1 MKKNLKK
8 WMIVL
13 IRIIRYLNKKQWIQ
27 ILLSFVFIVTQ
38 VYLDLKIPD
47 YMSKITMYVESPG
60 HTVSDIIG
68 EGKWM
73 LLCAFG
79 SLISAIIVGYLA
91 SKVSAS
97 FSKDLRSRIF
107 SKVESFSMKEIN
119 EFSTASLITRSTNDI
134 TQIQMVIVIGLQILI
149 KAPIMAVWAITKIYN
164 KGFEWTIATAV
175 TVLILIIFVAILMV
189 LVMPKFRMMQTLTDN
204 INRILR
210 ENLTG
215 LAVIRAYNSEE
226 YRENKFDEANEELTS
241 TQLFTS
247 RAMSTLFPMINFSM
261 SILTLVIYFIG
272 AGLINAAG
280 MMDKYVLF
288 SDMVVFSSYAMQVIM
303 SFMMM
308 SMIFIMIPR
317 AQISANRINE
327 VLDTELSIKDGDI
340 DTSNEDYEYE
350 IEFDNVSFK
359 YTDSEQYILKDID
372 FRVKKG
378 EKVAII
384 GSTGSGKSTIL
395 NLLLRFYDAT
405 EGVVK
410 IQGIDIRKYKL
421 KFLYEK
427 IGAVFQKSFLF
438 KGNVKSNISFS
449 EDGVDT
455 EKVEEAADT
464 SQSMEFI
471 EKFDEKFD
479 HEIAQ
484 LGKNV
489 SGGQKQRLSIARAVY
504 KKPNIFLFD
513 DSFSALDFKT
523 DSELRHQLR
532 EKSPD
537 ATTIIVAQRV
547 GSIMDSDQII
557 VLENGQIVGIGQH
570 KDLLQNCEVYKEI
583 AYSQLTEEELNA

>member
-1 MKKNLKK
+1 M
-8 WMIVL
+8 
-13 IRIIRYLNKKQWIQ
+13 Q

-164 KGFEWTIATAV
+164 KGFEWTMATAV
-175 TVLILIIFVAILMV
+175 TVLILIIFVAILMI
-189 LVMPKFRMMQTLTDN
+189 LVMPKFRIMQTLTDN

-226 YRENKFDEANEELTS
+226 FREGKFEEANVELTN

-327 VLDTELSIKDGDI
+327 VLDTELSIKNGNI
-340 DTSNEDYEYE
+340 ETSNDDYEYE

-372 FRVKKG
+372 FKVKKG
-378 EKVAII
+378 EKIAII

-405 EGVVK
+405 EGVVR
-410 IQGIDIRKYKL
+410 IEGIDIKKYKL

-427 IGAVFQKSFLF
+427 IGAVLQKSFLF
-438 KGNVKSNISFS
+438 KGDIRSNISFG
-449 EDGVDT
+449 ENGYDKK
-455 EKVEEAADT
+455 KVEEAADT

-489 SGGQKQRLSIARAVY
+489 SGGQKQRLSIARAIY

-557 VLENGQIVGIGQH
+557 VLENGEIAGIGKH
-570 KDLLQNCEVYKEI
+570 KDLLKNCEVYKEI

>member
-1 MKKNLKK
+1 
-8 WMIVL
+8 MIVL
-13 IRIIRYLNKKQWIQ
+13 IKIIRYLNKKQWMQ
-27 ILLSFVFIVTQ
+27 ILLSFVFIITQ

-60 HTVSDIIG
+60 HSVSDIIA

-73 LLCAFG
+73 ILCALG

-91 SKVSAS
+91 SKISAS
-97 FSKDLRSRIF
+97 FSKNLRSRIF

-164 KGFEWTIATAV
+164 KGFEWTMATAV
-175 TVLILIIFVAILMV
+175 TVLILIVFVAILM
-189 LVMPKFRMMQTLTDN
+189 LMVMPKFRMMQTLTDN

-261 SILTLVIYFIG
+261 SMLTLVIYFIG
-272 AGLINAAG
+272 AGLINAAE

-288 SDMVVFSSYAMQVIM
+288 SNMVVFSSYAMQVIM

-308 SMIFIMIPR
+308 SMIFIMVPR
-317 AQISANRINE
+317 AQISAKRINE
-327 VLDTELSIKDGDI
+327 VLDTELSIKDGNI
-340 DTSNEDYEYE
+340 DTSNDDYEYE

-359 YTDSEQYILKDID
+359 YTDSEQHILQDID
-372 FRVKKG
+372 FKVKKG

-410 IQGIDIRKYKL
+410 IQGIDIKKYKL

-427 IGAVFQKSFLF
+427 IAAVLQKSFLF
-438 KGNVKSNISFS
+438 KGDVTSNISFGD
-449 EDGVDT
+449 EGTD
-455 EKVEEAADT
+455 KNLVEEAAKT

-471 EKFDEKFD
+471 EKFDDKFD

-489 SGGQKQRLSIARAVY
+489 SGGQKQRLSIARAIY
-504 KKPNIFLFD
+504 RKPDIFLFD

-523 DSELRHQLR
+523 DSELRHKLK
-532 EKSPD
+532 ENNPD

-557 VLENGQIVGIGQH
+557 VLENGQIAGIGQH
-570 KDLLQNCEVYKEI
+570 KDLLKNCEVYKEI

>member
-1 MKKNLKK
+1 
-8 WMIVL
+8 MIIL
-13 IRIIRYLNKKQWIQ
+13 IKIFKYLNKKQWIQ
-27 ILLSFVFIVTQ
+27 ILLSLVFIVTQ
-38 VYLDLKIPD
+38 VFLDLKIPD

-79 SLISAIIVGYLA
+79 SLLSAIIVGYLA
-91 SKVSAS
+91 SKISAS
-97 FSKDLRSRIF
+97 FSKNLRSRIF

-164 KGFEWTIATAV
+164 KGFEWTMATAV
-175 TVLILIIFVAILMV
+175 TVLVLIVFVAILMV
-189 LVMPKFRMMQTLTDN
+189 MVMPKFRMMQTLTDN

-215 LAVIRAYNSEE
+215 LAVIRAYNSED
-226 YRENKFDEANEELTS
+226 YREGKFDEANIDLTR

-261 SILTLVIYFIG
+261 SMLTLVIYFIG
-272 AGLINAAG
+272 AGLINAAQ

-308 SMIFIMIPR
+308 SMIFIMVPR
-317 AQISANRINE
+317 AEISAKRINE
-327 VLDTELSIKDGDI
+327 VLDTELSIKDGNLDS
-340 DTSNEDYEYE
+340 SNEDYEYE
-350 IEFDNVSFK
+350 IEFDDVSFK
-359 YTDSEQYILKDID
+359 YTDSEQYILQNID
-372 FRVKKG
+372 FKVKKG

-410 IQGIDIRKYKL
+410 IQGVDIKQYKL

-427 IGAVFQKSFLF
+427 IAAVLQKSFLF
-438 KGNVKSNISFS
+438 KGDIKSNISFGD
-449 EDGVDT
+449 ENTDT
-455 EKVEEAADT
+455 EMVEEAADT
-464 SQSMEFI
+464 SQSIEFI
-471 EKFDEKFD
+471 DKFDDKYD

-489 SGGQKQRLSIARAVY
+489 SGGQKQRLSIARAIY
-504 KKPNIFLFD
+504 RKPDIFLFD

-523 DSELRHQLR
+523 DSNLRHQLK
-532 EKSPD
+532 ENNPD
-537 ATTIIVAQRV
+537 STTIVVAQRV

-557 VLENGQIVGIGQH
+557 VLENGQIAGIGKH
-570 KDLLQNCEVYKEI
+570 KDLLKNCEVYKEI

>member
-1 MKKNLKK
+1 
-8 WMIVL
+8 MIK
-13 IRIIRYLNKKQWIQ
+13 IFKYLNKKQWIQ
-27 ILLSFVFIVTQ
+27 ILLSLVFIVTQ
-38 VYLDLKIPD
+38 VFLDLKIPD

-79 SLISAIIVGYLA
+79 SLLSAIIVGYLA
-91 SKVSAS
+91 SKISAS
-97 FSKDLRSRIF
+97 FSKNLRSRIF

-149 KAPIMAVWAITKIYN
+149 KAPIMAVWAIKKIYN
-164 KGFEWTIATAV
+164 KGFEWTMATAV
-175 TVLILIIFVAILMV
+175 TVLVLIVFVAILMV
-189 LVMPKFRMMQTLTDN
+189 MVMPKFRMMQTLTDN

-215 LAVIRAYNSEE
+215 LAVIRAYNSED
-226 YRENKFDEANEELTS
+226 YREGKFDEANIDLTS

-261 SILTLVIYFIG
+261 SMLTLVIYFIG
-272 AGLINAAG
+272 AGLINAAQ

-288 SDMVVFSSYAMQVIM
+288 SNMVVFSSYAMQVIM

-308 SMIFIMIPR
+308 SMIFIMVPR
-317 AQISANRINE
+317 AEISAKRINE
-327 VLDTELSIKDGDI
+327 VLDTELSIKEGNLDS
-340 DTSNEDYEYE
+340 SNEDYEYE
-350 IEFDNVSFK
+350 IEFDDVSFK
-359 YTDSEQYILKDID
+359 YTDSEQYILQNID
-372 FRVKKG
+372 FKVKKG

-410 IQGIDIRKYKL
+410 IQGVDIRKYKL

-427 IGAVFQKSFLF
+427 IAAVLQKSFLF
-438 KGNVKSNISFS
+438 KGDIKSNISFGD
-449 EDGVDT
+449 EDTDT
-455 EKVEEAADT
+455 KMVEEAADT

-471 EKFDEKFD
+471 DKFDDKFE

-489 SGGQKQRLSIARAVY
+489 SGGQKQRLSIARAIY
-504 KKPNIFLFD
+504 RKPDIFLFD

-523 DSELRHQLR
+523 DSELRHQLK
-532 EKSPD
+532 ENNPD
-537 ATTIIVAQRV
+537 STTIVVAQRV

-557 VLENGQIVGIGQH
+557 VLENGQIAGIGKH
-570 KDLLQNCEVYKEI
+570 KDLLKNCEVYKEI

>member
-1 MKKNLKK
+1 
-8 WMIVL
+8 
-13 IRIIRYLNKKQWIQ
+13 
-27 ILLSFVFIVTQ
+27 
-38 VYLDLKIPD
+38 
-47 YMSKITMYVESPG
+47 MYVESPG
-60 HTVSDIIG
+60 HTVSDIVG

-79 SLISAIIVGYLA
+79 SLLSAIIVGYLA
-91 SKVSAS
+91 SKISAS
-97 FSKDLRSRIF
+97 FSKNLRSRIF

-149 KAPIMAVWAITKIYN
+149 KAPIMAVWAIKKIYN
-164 KGFEWTIATAV
+164 KGFEWTMATAV
-175 TVLILIIFVAILMV
+175 TVLVLIVFVAILMV
-189 LVMPKFRMMQTLTDN
+189 MVMPKFRMMQTLTDN

-215 LAVIRAYNSEE
+215 LAVIRAYNSED
-226 YRENKFDEANEELTS
+226 YREGKFDEANIDLTR

-261 SILTLVIYFIG
+261 SMLTLVIYFIG
-272 AGLINAAG
+272 AGLINAAQ

-288 SDMVVFSSYAMQVIM
+288 SNMVVFSSYAMQVIM

-308 SMIFIMIPR
+308 SMIFIMVPR
-317 AQISANRINE
+317 AEISAKRINE
-327 VLDTELSIKDGDI
+327 VLDTELSIKDGNLDS
-340 DTSNEDYEYE
+340 SNEDYEYE
-350 IEFDNVSFK
+350 IEFDDVSFK
-359 YTDSEQYILKDID
+359 YTDSEQYILQNID
-372 FRVKKG
+372 FKVKKG

-410 IQGIDIRKYKL
+410 IQGVDIRKYKL

-427 IGAVFQKSFLF
+427 IAAVLQKSFLF
-438 KGNVKSNISFS
+438 KGDIKSNISFGD
-449 EDGVDT
+449 ENTDT
-455 EKVEEAADT
+455 KMVEEAADT

-471 EKFDEKFD
+471 DKFDDKFD

-489 SGGQKQRLSIARAVY
+489 SGGQKQRLSIARAIY
-504 KKPNIFLFD
+504 RKPDIFLFD

-523 DSELRHQLR
+523 DSELRHKLK
-532 EKSPD
+532 ENNPD
-537 ATTIIVAQRV
+537 STTIVVAQRV

-557 VLENGQIVGIGQH
+557 VLENGQIVGIGKH
-570 KDLLQNCEVYKEI
+570 KDLLKNCEVYKEI

>member
-1 MKKNLKK
+1 M
-8 WMIVL
+8 

-27 ILLSFVFIVTQ
+27 VLLSLVFIVTQ
-38 VYLDLKIPD
+38 VFLDLKIPD

-60 HTVSDIIG
+60 HSVSDIIA

-73 LLCAFG
+73 ILCALG

-91 SKVSAS
+91 SKISAS
-97 FSKDLRSRIF
+97 FSKNLRSRIF

-164 KGFEWTIATAV
+164 KGFEWTMATAV
-175 TVLILIIFVAILMV
+175 TVLILIVFVAILM
-189 LVMPKFRMMQTLTDN
+189 LMVMPKFRMMQTLTDN

-261 SILTLVIYFIG
+261 SMLTLVIYFIG
-272 AGLINAAG
+272 AGLINAAE

-288 SDMVVFSSYAMQVIM
+288 SNMVVFSSYAMQVIM

-308 SMIFIMIPR
+308 SMIFIMVPR
-317 AQISANRINE
+317 AQISAKRINE
-327 VLDTELSIKDGDI
+327 VLDTELSIKDGNI
-340 DTSNEDYEYE
+340 ETSNDDYEYE

-359 YTDSEQYILKDID
+359 YTDSEQYILQDID
-372 FRVKKG
+372 FKVKKG

-410 IQGIDIRKYKL
+410 IQGIDIKKYKL

-427 IGAVFQKSFLF
+427 IAAVLQKSFLF
-438 KGNVKSNISFS
+438 KGDVTSNISFRD
-449 EDGVDT
+449 EGTD
-455 EKVEEAADT
+455 KNLVEEAAKT

-471 EKFDEKFD
+471 EKFDDKFD

-489 SGGQKQRLSIARAVY
+489 SGGQKQRLSIARAIY
-504 KKPNIFLFD
+504 RKPDIFLFD

-523 DSELRHQLR
+523 DSELRHKLK
-532 EKSPD
+532 ENNPD

-557 VLENGQIVGIGQH
+557 VLENGQIAGIGQH
-570 KDLLQNCEVYKEI
+570 KDLLKNCEVYKEI

>member
-1 MKKNLKK
+1 MMN
-8 WMIVL
+8 L

-27 ILLSFVFIVTQ
+27 VLLSLVFIVTQ
-38 VYLDLKIPD
+38 VFLDLKIPD

-60 HTVSDIIG
+60 HSVSDIIA

-73 LLCAFG
+73 ILCALG

-91 SKVSAS
+91 SKISAS
-97 FSKDLRSRIF
+97 FSKNLRSRIF

-164 KGFEWTIATAV
+164 KGFEWTMATAV
-175 TVLILIIFVAILMV
+175 TVLILIVFVAILM
-189 LVMPKFRMMQTLTDN
+189 LMVMPKFRMMQTLTDN

-261 SILTLVIYFIG
+261 SMLTLVIYFIG
-272 AGLINAAG
+272 AGLINAAE

-288 SDMVVFSSYAMQVIM
+288 SNMVVFSSYAMQVIM

-308 SMIFIMIPR
+308 SMIFIMVPR
-317 AQISANRINE
+317 AQISAKRINE
-327 VLDTELSIKDGDI
+327 VLDTELSIKDGNI
-340 DTSNEDYEYE
+340 ETSNDDYEYE

-359 YTDSEQYILKDID
+359 YTDSEQYILQDID
-372 FRVKKG
+372 FKVKKG

-410 IQGIDIRKYKL
+410 IQGIDIKKYKL

-427 IGAVFQKSFLF
+427 IAAVLQKSFLF
-438 KGNVKSNISFS
+438 KGDVTSNISFGD
-449 EDGVDT
+449 EGTD
-455 EKVEEAADT
+455 KNLVEEAAKT

-471 EKFDEKFD
+471 DKFDDKFN

-489 SGGQKQRLSIARAVY
+489 SGGQKQRLSIARAIY
-504 KKPNIFLFD
+504 KKPDIFLFD

-523 DSELRHQLR
+523 DSELRHKLK
-532 EKSPD
+532 ENNPD

-557 VLENGQIVGIGQH
+557 VLENGQIAGIGQH
-570 KDLLQNCEVYKEI
+570 KDLLKNCEVYKEI

>member
-1 MKKNLKK
+1 
-8 WMIVL
+8 MIK
-13 IRIIRYLNKKQWIQ
+13 IIRYLNKKQWMQ

-60 HTVSDIIG
+60 HSVSDIIG

-164 KGFEWTIATAV
+164 KGFEWTMATAV
-175 TVLILIIFVAILMV
+175 TVLILIVFVAILMI
-189 LVMPKFRMMQTLTDN
+189 LVMPKFRIMQTLTDN

-226 YRENKFDEANEELTS
+226 FREGKFEEANVELTN
-241 TQLFTS
+241 TQLFAS
-247 RAMSTLFPMINFSM
+247 RAMSTMFPTINLGM
-261 SILTLVIYFIG
+261 SVLTLVIYFIG
-272 AGLINAAG
+272 AGLINAAN

-288 SDMVVFSSYAMQVIM
+288 SNMVVFSSYAMQVIM

-340 DTSNEDYEYE
+340 DSSNEDYEYE

-359 YTDSEQYILKDID
+359 YTNSEQYILKDID

-378 EKVAII
+378 EKVTII

-449 EDGVDT
+449 EDGMDN
-455 EKVEEAADT
+455 EKVEQAADT

-471 EKFDEKFD
+471 DKFDEKFD
-479 HEIAQ
+479 YEIAQ

-489 SGGQKQRLSIARAVY
+489 SGGQKQRLSIARAIY
-504 KKPNIFLFD
+504 KKPDIYLFD

-532 EKSPD
+532 EKNPD

-557 VLENGQIVGIGQH
+557 VLENGEIAGIGKH
-570 KDLLQNCEVYKEI
+570 KDLLKNCEVYSEI
-583 AYSQLTEEELNA
+583 AYSQLTE

>member
-1 MKKNLKK
+1 M
-8 WMIVL
+8 

-27 ILLSFVFIVTQ
+27 VLLSLVFIVTQ
-38 VYLDLKIPD
+38 VFLDLKIPD

-60 HTVSDIIG
+60 HSVSDIIA

-73 LLCAFG
+73 ILCALG

-91 SKVSAS
+91 SKISAS
-97 FSKDLRSRIF
+97 FSKNLRSRIF

-164 KGFEWTIATAV
+164 KGFEWTMATAV
-175 TVLILIIFVAILMV
+175 TVLILIVFVAILM
-189 LVMPKFRMMQTLTDN
+189 LMVMPKFRMMQTLTDN

-261 SILTLVIYFIG
+261 SMLTLVIYFIG
-272 AGLINAAG
+272 AGLINAAE

-288 SDMVVFSSYAMQVIM
+288 SNMVVFSSYAMQVIM

-308 SMIFIMIPR
+308 SMIFIMVPR
-317 AQISANRINE
+317 AQISAKRINE
-327 VLDTELSIKDGDI
+327 VLDTELSIKDGNI
-340 DTSNEDYEYE
+340 ETSNDDYEYE

-359 YTDSEQYILKDID
+359 YTDSEQYILQDID
-372 FRVKKG
+372 FKVKKG

-410 IQGIDIRKYKL
+410 IQGIDIKKYKL

-427 IGAVFQKSFLF
+427 IAAVLQKSFLF
-438 KGNVKSNISFS
+438 KGDVTSNISFGD
-449 EDGVDT
+449 EGTD
-455 EKVEEAADT
+455 KNLVEEAAKT

-471 EKFDEKFD
+471 DKFDDKFN

-489 SGGQKQRLSIARAVY
+489 SGGQKQRLSIARAIY
-504 KKPNIFLFD
+504 KKPDIYLFD

-557 VLENGQIVGIGQH
+557 VLENGQIAGIGQH
-570 KDLLQNCEVYKEI
+570 KDLLKNCEVYKEI

>member
-1 MKKNLKK
+1 
-8 WMIVL
+8 
-13 IRIIRYLNKKQWIQ
+13 
-27 ILLSFVFIVTQ
+27 
-38 VYLDLKIPD
+38 
-47 YMSKITMYVESPG
+47 MYVESPG
-60 HTVSDIIG
+60 HTVSDIVG

-79 SLISAIIVGYLA
+79 SLLSAIIVGYLA
-91 SKVSAS
+91 SKISAS
-97 FSKDLRSRIF
+97 FSKNLRSRIF

-149 KAPIMAVWAITKIYN
+149 KAPIMAVWAIKKIYN
-164 KGFEWTIATAV
+164 KGFEWTMATAV
-175 TVLILIIFVAILMV
+175 TVLVLIVFVAILMV
-189 LVMPKFRMMQTLTDN
+189 MVMPKFRMMQTLTDN

-215 LAVIRAYNSEE
+215 LAVIRAYNSED
-226 YRENKFDEANEELTS
+226 YREGKFDEANIDLTR

-261 SILTLVIYFIG
+261 SMLTLVIYFIG
-272 AGLINAAG
+272 AGLINAAQ

-288 SDMVVFSSYAMQVIM
+288 SNMVVFSSYAMQVIM

-308 SMIFIMIPR
+308 SMIFIMVPR
-317 AQISANRINE
+317 AEISAKRINE
-327 VLDTELSIKDGDI
+327 VLDTELSIKDGNLDS
-340 DTSNEDYEYE
+340 SNEDYEYE
-350 IEFDNVSFK
+350 IEFDDVSFK
-359 YTDSEQYILKDID
+359 YTDSEQYILQNID
-372 FRVKKG
+372 FKVKKG

-410 IQGIDIRKYKL
+410 IQGVDIRKYKL

-427 IGAVFQKSFLF
+427 IAAVLQKSFLF
-438 KGNVKSNISFS
+438 KGDIKSNISFGD
-449 EDGVDT
+449 ENTDT
-455 EKVEEAADT
+455 KMVEEAADT

-471 EKFDEKFD
+471 DKFDDKFE

-489 SGGQKQRLSIARAVY
+489 SGGQKQRLSIARAIY
-504 KKPNIFLFD
+504 RKPDIFLFD

-523 DSELRHQLR
+523 DSELRHQLK
-532 EKSPD
+532 ENNPD
-537 ATTIIVAQRV
+537 STTIVVAQRV

-557 VLENGQIVGIGQH
+557 VLENGQIAGIGKH
-570 KDLLQNCEVYKEI
+570 KDLLKNCEVYKEI

>member
-1 MKKNLKK
+1 
-8 WMIVL
+8 MIVL
-13 IRIIRYLNKKQWIQ
+13 IRIIRYLNKKQWMQ
-27 ILLSFVFIVTQ
+27 ILLSFVFIITQ

-60 HTVSDIIG
+60 HTVSDIIA

-73 LLCAFG
+73 ILCALG

-91 SKVSAS
+91 SKISAS
-97 FSKDLRSRIF
+97 FSKNLRSRIF

-164 KGFEWTIATAV
+164 KGFEWTMATAV
-175 TVLILIIFVAILMV
+175 TVLILIVFVAILM
-189 LVMPKFRMMQTLTDN
+189 LMVMPKFRMIQTLTDN

-261 SILTLVIYFIG
+261 SMLTLVIYFIG
-272 AGLINAAG
+272 AGLINAAE

-288 SDMVVFSSYAMQVIM
+288 SNMVVFSSYAMQVIM

-308 SMIFIMIPR
+308 SMIFIMVPR
-317 AQISANRINE
+317 AQISAKRINE
-327 VLDTELSIKDGDI
+327 VLDTELSIKDGNI
-340 DTSNEDYEYE
+340 DTSNDDYEYE

-372 FRVKKG
+372 FKVKKG

-410 IQGIDIRKYKL
+410 IEGIDIRKYKL

-449 EDGVDT
+449 EDGMDNKKI
-455 EKVEEAADT
+455 EQAADT

-471 EKFDEKFD
+471 DKFDEKFD

-489 SGGQKQRLSIARAVY
+489 SGGQKQRLSIARAIY
-504 KKPNIFLFD
+504 KKPDIYLFD

-532 EKSPD
+532 EKNPD

-557 VLENGQIVGIGQH
+557 VLENGEIAGIGKH
-570 KDLLQNCEVYKEI
+570 KDLLKNCEVYSEI

>member
-1 MKKNLKK
+1 
-8 WMIVL
+8 
-13 IRIIRYLNKKQWIQ
+13 
-27 ILLSFVFIVTQ
+27 
-38 VYLDLKIPD
+38 
-47 YMSKITMYVESPG
+47 MYVESPG
-60 HTVSDIIG
+60 HTVSDIIV

-79 SLISAIIVGYLA
+79 SLFSAIIVGYLA
-91 SKVSAS
+91 SKISAS
-97 FSKDLRSRIF
+97 FSKNLRSRIF

-164 KGFEWTIATAV
+164 KGFEWTMATAV
-175 TVLILIIFVAILMV
+175 TVLVLIVFVAILMV
-189 LVMPKFRMMQTLTDN
+189 MVMPKFRMMQTLTDN

-215 LAVIRAYNSEE
+215 LAVIRAYNSED
-226 YRENKFDEANEELTS
+226 YREGKFDEANIDLTS

-261 SILTLVIYFIG
+261 SMLTLVIYFIG
-272 AGLINAAG
+272 AGLINAAQ
-280 MMDKYVLF
+280 MMDKFVLF

-308 SMIFIMIPR
+308 SMIFIMVPR
-317 AQISANRINE
+317 AQISAKRINE
-327 VLDTELSIKDGDI
+327 VLDTELSIKDGNLDS
-340 DTSNEDYEYE
+340 SNEDYEYE
-350 IEFDNVSFK
+350 IEFDDVSFK
-359 YTDSEQYILKDID
+359 YTDSEQYILQNID
-372 FRVKKG
+372 FKVKKG

-410 IQGIDIRKYKL
+410 IQGVDIKQYKL

-427 IGAVFQKSFLF
+427 IAAVLQKSFLF
-438 KGNVKSNISFS
+438 KGDIKSNISFGD
-449 EDGVDT
+449 ENTDT
-455 EKVEEAADT
+455 KMVEEAADT

-471 EKFDEKFD
+471 DKFEDKYD

-489 SGGQKQRLSIARAVY
+489 SGGQKQRLSIARAIY
-504 KKPNIFLFD
+504 RKPDIFLFD

-523 DSELRHQLR
+523 DSELRHQLK
-532 EKSPD
+532 ENNPD
-537 ATTIIVAQRV
+537 STTIVVAQRV

-557 VLENGQIVGIGQH
+557 VLENGQITGIGKH
-570 KDLLQNCEVYKEI
+570 KDLLKNCEVYKEI

>member
-1 MKKNLKK
+1 
-8 WMIVL
+8 
-13 IRIIRYLNKKQWIQ
+13 
-27 ILLSFVFIVTQ
+27 
-38 VYLDLKIPD
+38 
-47 YMSKITMYVESPG
+47 MYVESPG

-79 SLISAIIVGYLA
+79 SLISAIIVGFLA

-164 KGFEWTIATAV
+164 KGFEWTMATAV

-189 LVMPKFRMMQTLTDN
+189 LVMPKFRIMQTLTDN

-261 SILTLVIYFIG
+261 SMLTLVIYFIG
-272 AGLINAAG
+272 AGLINAAE

-288 SDMVVFSSYAMQVIM
+288 SNMVVFSSYAMQVIM

-308 SMIFIMIPR
+308 SMIFIMVPR
-317 AQISANRINE
+317 AQISAKRINE
-327 VLDTELSIKDGDI
+327 VLDTELSIKDGNI
-340 DTSNEDYEYE
+340 DTSNDDYEYE

-359 YTDSEQYILKDID
+359 YTDSEQYILQDID
-372 FRVKKG
+372 FKVKKG

-410 IQGIDIRKYKL
+410 IQGIDIKKYKL

-427 IGAVFQKSFLF
+427 IAAVLQKSFLF
-438 KGNVKSNISFS
+438 KGDVTSNISFGD
-449 EDGVDT
+449 EGTD
-455 EKVEEAADT
+455 KNLVEEAAKT

-471 EKFDEKFD
+471 EKFDDKFD

-489 SGGQKQRLSIARAVY
+489 SGGQKQRLSIARAIY
-504 KKPNIFLFD
+504 KKPDIYLFD

-557 VLENGQIVGIGQH
+557 VLENGEIAGIGKH
-570 KDLLQNCEVYKEI
+570 KDLLKNCEVYSEI

>member
-1 MKKNLKK
+1 
-8 WMIVL
+8 MIL
-13 IRIIRYLNKKQWIQ
+13 IKIFKYLNKKQWIQ
-27 ILLSFVFIVTQ
+27 ILLSLVFIVTQ
-38 VYLDLKIPD
+38 VFLDLKIPD

-79 SLISAIIVGYLA
+79 SLLSAIIVGYLA
-91 SKVSAS
+91 SKISAS
-97 FSKDLRSRIF
+97 FSKNLRSRIF

-164 KGFEWTIATAV
+164 KGFEWTMATAV
-175 TVLILIIFVAILMV
+175 TVLVLIVFVAILMV
-189 LVMPKFRMMQTLTDN
+189 MVMPKFRMMQTLTDN

-215 LAVIRAYNSEE
+215 LAVIRAYNSED
-226 YRENKFDEANEELTS
+226 YREGKFDEANIDLTR

-261 SILTLVIYFIG
+261 SMLTLVIYFIG
-272 AGLINAAG
+272 AGLINAAQ
-280 MMDKYVLF
+280 MMDKFVLF
-288 SDMVVFSSYAMQVIM
+288 SNMVVFSSYAMQVIM

-308 SMIFIMIPR
+308 SMIFIMVPR
-317 AQISANRINE
+317 AEISAKRINE
-327 VLDTELSIKDGDI
+327 VLDTELSIKDGNLDS
-340 DTSNEDYEYE
+340 SNEDYEYE
-350 IEFDNVSFK
+350 IEFDDVSFK
-359 YTDSEQYILKDID
+359 YTDSEQYILQNID
-372 FRVKKG
+372 FKVKKG

-410 IQGIDIRKYKL
+410 IQGVDIKQYKL

-427 IGAVFQKSFLF
+427 IAAVLQKSFLF
-438 KGNVKSNISFS
+438 KGDIKSNISFGD
-449 EDGVDT
+449 ENTDT
-455 EKVEEAADT
+455 KMVEEAADT

-471 EKFDEKFD
+471 DKFGDKFD

-489 SGGQKQRLSIARAVY
+489 SGGQKQRLSIARAIY
-504 KKPNIFLFD
+504 RKPDIFLFD

-523 DSELRHQLR
+523 DSELRHQLK
-532 EKSPD
+532 ENNPD
-537 ATTIIVAQRV
+537 STTIVVAQRV

-557 VLENGQIVGIGQH
+557 VLENGQIAGIGKH
-570 KDLLQNCEVYKEI
+570 KDLLKNCEVYKEI

>member
-1 MKKNLKK
+1 M
-8 WMIVL
+8 
-13 IRIIRYLNKKQWIQ
+13 Q

-60 HTVSDIIG
+60 HSVSDIIG

-79 SLISAIIVGYLA
+79 SLISAIIVGFLA

-164 KGFEWTIATAV
+164 KGFEWTMATAV
-175 TVLILIIFVAILMV
+175 TVLILIIFVAILMI
-189 LVMPKFRMMQTLTDN
+189 LVMPKFRIMQTLTDN

-261 SILTLVIYFIG
+261 SMLTLVIYFIG
-272 AGLINAAG
+272 AGLINAAE

-288 SDMVVFSSYAMQVIM
+288 SNMVVFSSYAMQVIM

-308 SMIFIMIPR
+308 SMIFIMVPR
-317 AQISANRINE
+317 AQISAKRINE
-327 VLDTELSIKDGDI
+327 VLDTELSIKDGNI
-340 DTSNEDYEYE
+340 DTSNDDYEYE

-359 YTDSEQYILKDID
+359 YTDSEQYILQDID
-372 FRVKKG
+372 FKVKKG

-410 IQGIDIRKYKL
+410 IQGIDIKKYKL

-427 IGAVFQKSFLF
+427 IAAVLQKSFLF
-438 KGNVKSNISFS
+438 KGDVTSNISFGD
-449 EDGVDT
+449 EGTD
-455 EKVEEAADT
+455 KNLVEEAAKT

-471 EKFDEKFD
+471 EKFDDKFD

-489 SGGQKQRLSIARAVY
+489 SGGQKQRLSIARAIY
-504 KKPNIFLFD
+504 RKPDIFLFD

-523 DSELRHQLR
+523 DSELRHKLK
-532 EKSPD
+532 ENNPD
-537 ATTIIVAQRV
+537 ATAIIVAQRV

-557 VLENGQIVGIGQH
+557 VLENGQIAGIGQH
-570 KDLLQNCEVYKEI
+570 KDLLKNCEVYKEI

>member
-1 MKKNLKK
+1 
-8 WMIVL
+8 
-13 IRIIRYLNKKQWIQ
+13 
-27 ILLSFVFIVTQ
+27 
-38 VYLDLKIPD
+38 
-47 YMSKITMYVESPG
+47 MYVESPG
-60 HTVSDIIG
+60 HTVSDIVG

-79 SLISAIIVGYLA
+79 SLLSAIIVGYLA
-91 SKVSAS
+91 SKISAS
-97 FSKDLRSRIF
+97 FSKNLRSRIF

-164 KGFEWTIATAV
+164 KGFEWTMATAV
-175 TVLILIIFVAILMV
+175 TVLVLIVFVAILMV
-189 LVMPKFRMMQTLTDN
+189 MVMPKFRMMQTLTDN

-215 LAVIRAYNSEE
+215 LAVIRAYNSED
-226 YRENKFDEANEELTS
+226 YREGKFDEANIDLTR

-261 SILTLVIYFIG
+261 SMLTLVIYFIG
-272 AGLINAAG
+272 AGLINAAQ

-288 SDMVVFSSYAMQVIM
+288 SNMVVFSSYAMQVIM

-308 SMIFIMIPR
+308 SMIFIMVPR
-317 AQISANRINE
+317 AEISAKRINE
-327 VLDTELSIKDGDI
+327 VLDTELSIKDGNLES
-340 DTSNEDYEYE
+340 SNEDYEYE
-350 IEFDNVSFK
+350 IEFDDVSFK
-359 YTDSEQYILKDID
+359 YTDSEQYILQNID
-372 FRVKKG
+372 FKVKKG

-410 IQGIDIRKYKL
+410 IQGVDIKQYKL

-427 IGAVFQKSFLF
+427 IAAVLQKSFLF
-438 KGNVKSNISFS
+438 KGDIKSNISFGD
-449 EDGVDT
+449 ENTDT
-455 EKVEEAADT
+455 KMVEEAADT

-471 EKFDEKFD
+471 DKFEDKFD

-489 SGGQKQRLSIARAVY
+489 SGGQKQRLSIARAIY
-504 KKPNIFLFD
+504 RKPDIFLFD

-523 DSELRHQLR
+523 DSELRHQLK
-532 EKSPD
+532 ENNPD
-537 ATTIIVAQRV
+537 STTIVVAQRV

-557 VLENGQIVGIGQH
+557 VLENGQIVGIGKH
-570 KDLLQNCEVYKEI
+570 KDLLKNCEVYKEI

>member
-1 MKKNLKK
+1 
-8 WMIVL
+8 
-13 IRIIRYLNKKQWIQ
+13 
-27 ILLSFVFIVTQ
+27 
-38 VYLDLKIPD
+38 
-47 YMSKITMYVESPG
+47 MYVESPG

-79 SLISAIIVGYLA
+79 SLLSAIIVGYLA
-91 SKVSAS
+91 SKISAS
-97 FSKDLRSRIF
+97 FSKNLRSRIF

-164 KGFEWTIATAV
+164 KGFEWTMATAV
-175 TVLILIIFVAILMV
+175 TVLVLIVFVAILMV
-189 LVMPKFRMMQTLTDN
+189 MVMPKFRMMQTLTDN

-215 LAVIRAYNSEE
+215 LAVIRAYNSED
-226 YRENKFDEANEELTS
+226 YREGKFDEANIDLTS

-261 SILTLVIYFIG
+261 SMLTLVIYFIG
-272 AGLINAAG
+272 AGLINAAQ
-280 MMDKYVLF
+280 MMDKFVLF

-308 SMIFIMIPR
+308 SMIFIMVPR
-317 AQISANRINE
+317 AQISAKRINE
-327 VLDTELSIKDGDI
+327 VLDTELSIKDGNLDS
-340 DTSNEDYEYE
+340 SNEDYEYE
-350 IEFDNVSFK
+350 IEFDDVSFK
-359 YTDSEQYILKDID
+359 YTDSEQYILQNID
-372 FRVKKG
+372 FKVKKG

-410 IQGIDIRKYKL
+410 IQGVDIKQYKL

-427 IGAVFQKSFLF
+427 IAAVLQKSFLF
-438 KGNVKSNISFS
+438 KGDIKSNISFGD
-449 EDGVDT
+449 ENTDT
-455 EKVEEAADT
+455 KMVEEAADT
-464 SQSMEFI
+464 SQSIEFI
-471 EKFDEKFD
+471 DKFDDKFD

-489 SGGQKQRLSIARAVY
+489 SGGQKQRLSIARAIY
-504 KKPNIFLFD
+504 RKPDIFLFD

-523 DSELRHQLR
+523 DSELRHQL
-532 EKSPD
+532 KTNNPD
-537 ATTIIVAQRV
+537 STTIVVAQRV

-557 VLENGQIVGIGQH
+557 VLENGQIAGIGKH
-570 KDLLQNCEVYKEI
+570 KDLLKNCEVYKEI

>member
-1 MKKNLKK
+1 M
-8 WMIVL
+8 
-13 IRIIRYLNKKQWIQ
+13 Q

-79 SLISAIIVGYLA
+79 SLISAIIVGFLA

-164 KGFEWTIATAV
+164 KGFEWTMATAV

-189 LVMPKFRMMQTLTDN
+189 LVMPKFRIMQTLTDN

-226 YRENKFDEANEELTS
+226 FREGKFEEANVELTN

-247 RAMSTLFPMINFSM
+247 RAMSTMFPAINLGM
-261 SILTLVIYFIG
+261 SVLTLVIYFIG
-272 AGLINAAG
+272 AGLINAAN

-288 SDMVVFSSYAMQVIM
+288 SNMVVFSSYAMQVIM

-327 VLDTELSIKDGDI
+327 VLDTELSIKDGDV
-340 DTSNEDYEYE
+340 DSSNEDYEYE

-449 EDGVDT
+449 EDGMDN
-455 EKVEEAADT
+455 EKVEQAADT

-471 EKFDEKFD
+471 DKFGDKFD

-489 SGGQKQRLSIARAVY
+489 SGGQKQRLSIARAIY
-504 KKPNIFLFD
+504 RKPDIFLFD

-523 DSELRHQLR
+523 DSELRHQL
-532 EKSPD
+532 KTNNPD
-537 ATTIIVAQRV
+537 STTIVVAQRV

-557 VLENGQIVGIGQH
+557 VLENGQIVGIGKH
-570 KDLLQNCEVYKEI
+570 KDLLKNCEVYSEI

>member
-1 MKKNLKK
+1 M
-8 WMIVL
+8 
-13 IRIIRYLNKKQWIQ
+13 Q

-60 HTVSDIIG
+60 HSVSDIIG

-79 SLISAIIVGYLA
+79 SLISAIIVGFLA

-134 TQIQMVIVIGLQILI
+134 TQIQMVIVIGLQILV

-164 KGFEWTIATAV
+164 KGFEWTMATAV
-175 TVLILIIFVAILMV
+175 TVVILIVFVAILMV

-261 SILTLVIYFIG
+261 SMLTLVIYFIG
-272 AGLINAAG
+272 AGLINAAE

-288 SDMVVFSSYAMQVIM
+288 SNMVVFSSYAMQVIM

-308 SMIFIMIPR
+308 SMIFIMVPR
-317 AQISANRINE
+317 AQISAKRINE
-327 VLDTELSIKDGDI
+327 VLDTELSIKDGNI
-340 DTSNEDYEYE
+340 DTSNDDYEYE

-359 YTDSEQYILKDID
+359 YTDSEQYILQDID
-372 FRVKKG
+372 FKVKKG

-410 IQGIDIRKYKL
+410 IQGIDIKKYKL

-427 IGAVFQKSFLF
+427 IAAVLQKSFLF
-438 KGNVKSNISFS
+438 KGDVTSNISFGD
-449 EDGVDT
+449 EGTD
-455 EKVEEAADT
+455 KNLVEEAAKT

-471 EKFDEKFD
+471 EKFDDKFD

-489 SGGQKQRLSIARAVY
+489 SGGQKQRLSIARAIY
-504 KKPNIFLFD
+504 RKPDIFLFD

-523 DSELRHQLR
+523 DSELRHKLK
-532 EKSPD
+532 ENNPD
-537 ATTIIVAQRV
+537 ATAIIVAQRV

-557 VLENGQIVGIGQH
+557 VLENGQIAGIGQH
-570 KDLLQNCEVYKEI
+570 KDLLKNCEVYKEI

>member
-1 MKKNLKK
+1 
-8 WMIVL
+8 MIK
-13 IRIIRYLNKKQWIQ
+13 IFRYLNKKQWIQ
-27 ILLSFVFIVTQ
+27 ILLSLVFIVTQ
-38 VYLDLKIPD
+38 VFLDLKIPD
-47 YMSKITMYVESPG
+47 YMSKITIYVESPG
-60 HTVSDIIG
+60 HTVSDIVG

-79 SLISAIIVGYLA
+79 SLLSAIIVGYLA
-91 SKVSAS
+91 SKISAS
-97 FSKDLRSRIF
+97 FSKNLRSRIF

-149 KAPIMAVWAITKIYN
+149 GAPIMAVWAITKIYN
-164 KGFEWTIATAV
+164 KGFEWTMATAV
-175 TVLILIIFVAILMV
+175 TVLVLIVFVAILMV
-189 LVMPKFRMMQTLTDN
+189 MVMPKFRMMQTLTDN

-215 LAVIRAYNSEE
+215 LAVIRAYNSED
-226 YRENKFDEANEELTS
+226 YREGKFDEANVDLTS

-261 SILTLVIYFIG
+261 SMLTLVIYFIG
-272 AGLINAAG
+272 AGLINAAQ

-308 SMIFIMIPR
+308 SMIFIMVPR
-317 AQISANRINE
+317 AEISAKRINE
-327 VLDTELSIKDGDI
+327 VLDTELSIKDGNLDS
-340 DTSNEDYEYE
+340 SNEDYEYE
-350 IEFDNVSFK
+350 IEFDDVSFK
-359 YTDSEQYILKDID
+359 YTDSEQYILQNID
-372 FRVKKG
+372 FKVKKG

-410 IQGIDIRKYKL
+410 IQGVDIKQYKL

-427 IGAVFQKSFLF
+427 IAAVLQKSFLF
-438 KGNVKSNISFS
+438 KGDIKSNISFGD
-449 EDGVDT
+449 EDTDT
-455 EKVEEAADT
+455 KMVEEAADT

-471 EKFDEKFD
+471 DKFDDKFD

-489 SGGQKQRLSIARAVY
+489 SGGQKQRLSIARAIY
-504 KKPNIFLFD
+504 RKPDIFLPD

-523 DSELRHQLR
+523 DSELRHQLK
-532 EKSPD
+532 ENNPD
-537 ATTIIVAQRV
+537 STTIVVAQRV

-557 VLENGQIVGIGQH
+557 VLENGQIVGIGKH
-570 KDLLQNCEVYKEI
+570 KDLLKNCEVYKEI

>member
-1 MKKNLKK
+1 
-8 WMIVL
+8 MIK
-13 IRIIRYLNKKQWIQ
+13 IIRYLNKKQWMQ
-27 ILLSFVFIVTQ
+27 ILLSFVFIITQ

-60 HTVSDIIG
+60 HSVSDIIA

-73 LLCAFG
+73 ILCALG

-91 SKVSAS
+91 SKISAS
-97 FSKDLRSRIF
+97 FSKNLRSRIF

-164 KGFEWTIATAV
+164 KGFEWTMATAV
-175 TVLILIIFVAILMV
+175 TVLILIVFVAILM
-189 LVMPKFRMMQTLTDN
+189 LMVMPKFRMMQTLTDN

-261 SILTLVIYFIG
+261 SMLTLVIYFIG
-272 AGLINAAG
+272 AGLINAAE

-288 SDMVVFSSYAMQVIM
+288 SNMVVFSSYAMQVIM

-308 SMIFIMIPR
+308 SMIFIMVPR
-317 AQISANRINE
+317 AQISAKRINE
-327 VLDTELSIKDGDI
+327 VLDTELSIKDGNI
-340 DTSNEDYEYE
+340 ETSNDDYEYE

-359 YTDSEQYILKDID
+359 YTDSEQYILQDID
-372 FRVKKG
+372 FKVKKG

-523 DSELRHQLR
+523 DSELRHKLK
-532 EKSPD
+532 ENNPD

-557 VLENGQIVGIGQH
+557 VLENGQIAGIGQH
-570 KDLLQNCEVYKEI
+570 KDLLKNCEVYKEI

>member
-1 MKKNLKK
+1 
-8 WMIVL
+8 MIIL
-13 IRIIRYLNKKQWIQ
+13 IKIFKYLNKKQWIQ
-27 ILLSFVFIVTQ
+27 ILLSLVFIVTQ
-38 VYLDLKIPD
+38 VFLDLKIPD

-60 HTVSDIIG
+60 HTVSDIVG

-79 SLISAIIVGYLA
+79 SLLSAIIVGYLA
-91 SKVSAS
+91 SKISAS
-97 FSKDLRSRIF
+97 FSKNLRSRIF

-149 KAPIMAVWAITKIYN
+149 KAPIMAVWAIKKIYN
-164 KGFEWTIATAV
+164 KGFEWTMATAV
-175 TVLILIIFVAILMV
+175 TVLVLIVFVAILMV
-189 LVMPKFRMMQTLTDN
+189 MVMPKFRMMQTLTDN

-215 LAVIRAYNSEE
+215 LAVIRAYNSED
-226 YRENKFDEANEELTS
+226 YREGKFDEANIDLTS

-261 SILTLVIYFIG
+261 SMLTLVIYFIG
-272 AGLINAAG
+272 AGLINAAQ

-288 SDMVVFSSYAMQVIM
+288 SNMVVFSSYAMQVIM

-308 SMIFIMIPR
+308 SMIFIMVPR
-317 AQISANRINE
+317 AEISAKRINE
-327 VLDTELSIKDGDI
+327 VLDTELSIKEGNLDS
-340 DTSNEDYEYE
+340 SNEDYEYE
-350 IEFDNVSFK
+350 IEFDDVSFK
-359 YTDSEQYILKDID
+359 YTDSEQYILQNID
-372 FRVKKG
+372 FKVKKG

-410 IQGIDIRKYKL
+410 IQGVDIRKYKL

-427 IGAVFQKSFLF
+427 IAAVLQKSFLF
-438 KGNVKSNISFS
+438 KGDIKSNISFGD
-449 EDGVDT
+449 EDTDT
-455 EKVEEAADT
+455 KMVEEAADT

-471 EKFDEKFD
+471 DKFDDKFE

-489 SGGQKQRLSIARAVY
+489 SGGQKQRLSIARAIY
-504 KKPNIFLFD
+504 RKPDIFLFD

-523 DSELRHQLR
+523 DSELRHKLK
-532 EKSPD
+532 ENNPD
-537 ATTIIVAQRV
+537 STTIVVAQRV

-557 VLENGQIVGIGQH
+557 VLENGQIAGIGKH
-570 KDLLQNCEVYKEI
+570 KDLLKNCEVYKEI

>member
-1 MKKNLKK
+1 MN
-8 WMIVL
+8 L

-27 ILLSFVFIVTQ
+27 VLLSLVFIVTQ
-38 VYLDLKIPD
+38 VFLDLKIPD

-60 HTVSDIIG
+60 HSVSDIIA

-73 LLCAFG
+73 ILCALG

-91 SKVSAS
+91 SKISAS
-97 FSKDLRSRIF
+97 FSKNLRSRIF

-164 KGFEWTIATAV
+164 KGFEWTMATAV
-175 TVLILIIFVAILMV
+175 TVLILIVFVAILM
-189 LVMPKFRMMQTLTDN
+189 LMVMPKFRMMQTLTDN

-261 SILTLVIYFIG
+261 SMLTLVIYFIG
-272 AGLINAAG
+272 AGLINAAE

-288 SDMVVFSSYAMQVIM
+288 SNMVVFSSYAMQVIM

-308 SMIFIMIPR
+308 SMIFIMVPR
-317 AQISANRINE
+317 AQISAKRINE
-327 VLDTELSIKDGDI
+327 VLDTELSIKDGNI
-340 DTSNEDYEYE
+340 EISNDDYEYE

-359 YTDSEQYILKDID
+359 YTDSEQYILQDID
-372 FRVKKG
+372 FKVKKG

-410 IQGIDIRKYKL
+410 IQGIDIKKYKL

-427 IGAVFQKSFLF
+427 IAAVLQKSFLF
-438 KGNVKSNISFS
+438 KGDVTSNISFRD
-449 EDGVDT
+449 EGTD
-455 EKVEEAADT
+455 KNLVEEAAKT

-471 EKFDEKFD
+471 EKFDDKFD

-489 SGGQKQRLSIARAVY
+489 SGGQKQRLSIARAIY
-504 KKPNIFLFD
+504 RKPDIFLFD

-557 VLENGQIVGIGQH
+557 VLENGQIAGIGQH
-570 KDLLQNCEVYKEI
+570 KDLLKNCEVYKEI

>member
-1 MKKNLKK
+1 
-8 WMIVL
+8 MIIL
-13 IRIIRYLNKKQWIQ
+13 IKIFKYLNKKQWIQ
-27 ILLSFVFIVTQ
+27 ILLSLVFIVTQ
-38 VYLDLKIPD
+38 VFLDLKIPD

-79 SLISAIIVGYLA
+79 SLLSAIIVGYLA
-91 SKVSAS
+91 SKISAS
-97 FSKDLRSRIF
+97 FSKNLRSRIF

-164 KGFEWTIATAV
+164 KGFEWTMATAV
-175 TVLILIIFVAILMV
+175 TVLILIVFVAILMV
-189 LVMPKFRMMQTLTDN
+189 MVMPKFRMMQTLTDN

-215 LAVIRAYNSEE
+215 LAVIRAYNSED
-226 YRENKFDEANEELTS
+226 YREGKFDEANIDLTR

-261 SILTLVIYFIG
+261 SMLTLVIYFIG
-272 AGLINAAG
+272 AGLINAAE

-308 SMIFIMIPR
+308 SMIFIMVPR
-317 AQISANRINE
+317 AEISAKRINE
-327 VLDTELSIKDGDI
+327 VLDTELSIKDGNLDS
-340 DTSNEDYEYE
+340 SNEDYEYE
-350 IEFDNVSFK
+350 IEFDDVSFK
-359 YTDSEQYILKDID
+359 YTDSEQYILQNID
-372 FRVKKG
+372 FKVKKG

-410 IQGIDIRKYKL
+410 IQGVDIRKYKL

-427 IGAVFQKSFLF
+427 IAAVLQKSFLF
-438 KGNVKSNISFS
+438 KGDIKSNISFGD
-449 EDGVDT
+449 ENTDT
-455 EKVEEAADT
+455 KMVEEAADT

-471 EKFDEKFD
+471 DKFEDKFD

-489 SGGQKQRLSIARAVY
+489 SGGQKQRLSIARAIY
-504 KKPNIFLFD
+504 RKPDIFLFD

-523 DSELRHQLR
+523 DSNLRHQLK
-532 EKSPD
+532 ENNPD
-537 ATTIIVAQRV
+537 STTIVVAQRV

-557 VLENGQIVGIGQH
+557 VLENGQIAGIGKH
-570 KDLLQNCEVYKEI
+570 KDLLKNCEVYKEI

>member
-1 MKKNLKK
+1 
-8 WMIVL
+8 MIVL
-13 IRIIRYLNKKQWIQ
+13 IKIIRYLNKKQWMQ

-60 HTVSDIIG
+60 HSVSDIIG

-79 SLISAIIVGYLA
+79 SLISAIIVGFLA

-164 KGFEWTIATAV
+164 KGFEWTMATAV

-189 LVMPKFRMMQTLTDN
+189 LVMPKFRIMQTLTDN

-226 YRENKFDEANEELTS
+226 FREGKFEEANVELTN

-247 RAMSTLFPMINFSM
+247 RAMSTMFPAINLGM
-261 SILTLVIYFIG
+261 SVLTLVIYFIG
-272 AGLINAAG
+272 AGLINAAN

-288 SDMVVFSSYAMQVIM
+288 SNMVVFSSYAMQVIM

-327 VLDTELSIKDGDI
+327 VLDTELSIKDGDV
-340 DTSNEDYEYE
+340 DSSNEDYEYE

-372 FRVKKG
+372 FKVKKG

-449 EDGVDT
+449 EDGMDND
-455 EKVEEAADT
+455 KVEQAADT

-471 EKFDEKFD
+471 DKFDEKFD
-479 HEIAQ
+479 YEIAQ

-489 SGGQKQRLSIARAVY
+489 SGGQKQRLSIARAIY
-504 KKPNIFLFD
+504 KKPDIYLFD

-557 VLENGQIVGIGQH
+557 VLENGEIAGIGKH
-570 KDLLQNCEVYKEI
+570 KDLLKNCEVYSEI

>member
-1 MKKNLKK
+1 
-8 WMIVL
+8 MIK
-13 IRIIRYLNKKQWIQ
+13 IFRYLNKKQWIQ
-27 ILLSFVFIVTQ
+27 ILLSLVFIVTQ
-38 VYLDLKIPD
+38 VFLDLKIPD

-79 SLISAIIVGYLA
+79 SLLSAIIVGYLA
-91 SKVSAS
+91 SKISAS
-97 FSKDLRSRIF
+97 FSKNLRSRIF

-149 KAPIMAVWAITKIYN
+149 KAPIMAVWAIKKIYN
-164 KGFEWTIATAV
+164 KGFEWTMATAV
-175 TVLILIIFVAILMV
+175 TVLVLIVFVAILMV
-189 LVMPKFRMMQTLTDN
+189 MVMPKFRMMQTLTDN
-204 INRILR
+204 INMILR

-215 LAVIRAYNSEE
+215 LAVIRAYNSED
-226 YRENKFDEANEELTS
+226 YREGKFDEANIDLTR

-261 SILTLVIYFIG
+261 SMLTLVIYFIG
-272 AGLINAAG
+272 AGLINAAQ

-308 SMIFIMIPR
+308 SMIFIMVPR
-317 AQISANRINE
+317 AEISAKRINE
-327 VLDTELSIKDGDI
+327 VLDTELSIKDGNLDS
-340 DTSNEDYEYE
+340 SNEDYEYE
-350 IEFDNVSFK
+350 IEFDDVSFK
-359 YTDSEQYILKDID
+359 YTDSEQYILQNID
-372 FRVKKG
+372 FKVKKG

-395 NLLLRFYDAT
+395 NLLLRFYDST

-410 IQGIDIRKYKL
+410 VQGVDIRKYKL

-427 IGAVFQKSFLF
+427 IAAVLQKSFLF
-438 KGNVKSNISFS
+438 KGDIKSNISFGD
-449 EDGVDT
+449 ENTDT
-455 EKVEEAADT
+455 KMVEEAADT

-471 EKFDEKFD
+471 DKFDDKFE

-489 SGGQKQRLSIARAVY
+489 SGGQKQRLSIARAIY
-504 KKPNIFLFD
+504 RKPDIFLFD

-523 DSELRHQLR
+523 DSELRHKL
-532 EKSPD
+532 KTNNPD
-537 ATTIIVAQRV
+537 STTIVVAQRV

-557 VLENGQIVGIGQH
+557 VLENGQIAGIGKH
-570 KDLLQNCEVYKEI
+570 KDLLKNCEVYKEI

>member
-1 MKKNLKK
+1 
-8 WMIVL
+8 MIK
-13 IRIIRYLNKKQWIQ
+13 IFKYLNKKQWIQ
-27 ILLSFVFIVTQ
+27 ILLSLVFIVTQ
-38 VYLDLKIPD
+38 VFLDLKIPD

-60 HTVSDIIG
+60 HTVSDIVG

-79 SLISAIIVGYLA
+79 SLLSAIIVGYLA
-91 SKVSAS
+91 SKISAS
-97 FSKDLRSRIF
+97 FSKNLRSRIF

-149 KAPIMAVWAITKIYN
+149 KAPIMAVWAIKKIYN
-164 KGFEWTIATAV
+164 KGFEWTMATAV
-175 TVLILIIFVAILMV
+175 TVLVLIVFVAILMV
-189 LVMPKFRMMQTLTDN
+189 MVMPKFRMMQTLTDN

-215 LAVIRAYNSEE
+215 LAVIRAYNSED
-226 YRENKFDEANEELTS
+226 YREGKFDEANIDLTR

-261 SILTLVIYFIG
+261 SMLTLVIYFIG
-272 AGLINAAG
+272 AGLINAAQ

-288 SDMVVFSSYAMQVIM
+288 SNMVVFSSYAMQVIM

-308 SMIFIMIPR
+308 SMIFIMVPR
-317 AQISANRINE
+317 AEISAKRINE
-327 VLDTELSIKDGDI
+327 VLDTELSIKDGNLDS
-340 DTSNEDYEYE
+340 SNEDYEYE
-350 IEFDNVSFK
+350 IEFDDVSFK
-359 YTDSEQYILKDID
+359 YTDSEQYILQNID
-372 FRVKKG
+372 FKVKKG

-395 NLLLRFYDAT
+395 NLLLRFYDST

-410 IQGIDIRKYKL
+410 IQGVDIRKYKL

-427 IGAVFQKSFLF
+427 IAAVLQKSFLF
-438 KGNVKSNISFS
+438 KGDIKSNISFGD
-449 EDGVDT
+449 ENTDT
-455 EKVEEAADT
+455 KMVEEAADT

-471 EKFDEKFD
+471 DKFDDKFE

-489 SGGQKQRLSIARAVY
+489 SGGQKQRLSIARAIY
-504 KKPNIFLFD
+504 RKPDIFLFD

-523 DSELRHQLR
+523 DSELRHQL
-532 EKSPD
+532 KTNNPD
-537 ATTIIVAQRV
+537 STTIVVAQRV

-557 VLENGQIVGIGQH
+557 VLENGQIAGIGKH
-570 KDLLQNCEVYKEI
+570 KDLLKNCEVYKEI

>member
-1 MKKNLKK
+1 
-8 WMIVL
+8 
-13 IRIIRYLNKKQWIQ
+13 
-27 ILLSFVFIVTQ
+27 
-38 VYLDLKIPD
+38 
-47 YMSKITMYVESPG
+47 MYVESPG

-79 SLISAIIVGYLA
+79 SLLSAIIVGYLA
-91 SKVSAS
+91 SKISAS
-97 FSKDLRSRIF
+97 FSKNLRSRIF

-164 KGFEWTIATAV
+164 KGFEWTMATAV
-175 TVLILIIFVAILMV
+175 TVLVLIVFVAILMV
-189 LVMPKFRMMQTLTDN
+189 MVMPKFRMMQTLTDN

-215 LAVIRAYNSEE
+215 LAVIRAYNSED
-226 YRENKFDEANEELTS
+226 YREGKFDEANIDLTR

-261 SILTLVIYFIG
+261 SMLTLVIYFIG
-272 AGLINAAG
+272 AGLINAAQ

-288 SDMVVFSSYAMQVIM
+288 SNMVVFSSYAMQVIM

-308 SMIFIMIPR
+308 SMIFIMVPR
-317 AQISANRINE
+317 AQISAKRINE
-327 VLDTELSIKDGDI
+327 VLDTELSIKDGNLDS
-340 DTSNEDYEYE
+340 SNEDYEYE
-350 IEFDNVSFK
+350 IEFDDVSFK
-359 YTDSEQYILKDID
+359 YTDSEQYILQNID
-372 FRVKKG
+372 FKVKKG

-410 IQGIDIRKYKL
+410 IQGVDIKQYKL

-427 IGAVFQKSFLF
+427 IAAVLQKSFLF
-438 KGNVKSNISFS
+438 KGDIKSNISFGD
-449 EDGVDT
+449 EDTDT
-455 EKVEEAADT
+455 KMVEEAADT

-471 EKFDEKFD
+471 DKFDDKFE

-489 SGGQKQRLSIARAVY
+489 SGGQKQRLSIARAIY
-504 KKPNIFLFD
+504 RKPYIFLFD

-523 DSELRHQLR
+523 DSELRHQLK
-532 EKSPD
+532 ENNPD
-537 ATTIIVAQRV
+537 STTIVVAQRV

-557 VLENGQIVGIGQH
+557 VLENGQIAGIGKH
-570 KDLLQNCEVYKEI
+570 KDLLKNCEVYKEI

>member
-1 MKKNLKK
+1 M
-8 WMIVL
+8 
-13 IRIIRYLNKKQWIQ
+13 NKKQWIQ
-27 ILLSFVFIVTQ
+27 ILLSLVFIVTQ
-38 VYLDLKIPD
+38 VFLDLKIPD

-60 HTVSDIIG
+60 HTVSDIVG

-79 SLISAIIVGYLA
+79 SLLSAIIVGYLA
-91 SKVSAS
+91 SKISAS
-97 FSKDLRSRIF
+97 FSKNLRSRIF

-164 KGFEWTIATAV
+164 KGFEWTMATAV
-175 TVLILIIFVAILMV
+175 TVLILIVFVAILIVM
-189 LVMPKFRMMQTLTDN
+189 VMPKFRMMQTLTDN

-215 LAVIRAYNSEE
+215 LAVIRAYNSED
-226 YRENKFDEANEELTS
+226 YREGKFDEANIDLTR

-261 SILTLVIYFIG
+261 SMLTLVIYFIG
-272 AGLINAAG
+272 AGLINAAQ

-288 SDMVVFSSYAMQVIM
+288 SNMVVFSSYAMQVIM

-308 SMIFIMIPR
+308 SMIFIMVPR
-317 AQISANRINE
+317 AEISAKRINE
-327 VLDTELSIKDGDI
+327 VLDTELSIKDGNLDS
-340 DTSNEDYEYE
+340 SNEDYEYE
-350 IEFDNVSFK
+350 IEFDDVSFK
-359 YTDSEQYILKDID
+359 YTDSEQYILQNID
-372 FRVKKG
+372 FKVKKG

-410 IQGIDIRKYKL
+410 IQGVDIKQYKL

-427 IGAVFQKSFLF
+427 IAAVLQKSFLF
-438 KGNVKSNISFS
+438 KGDIKSNISFGD
-449 EDGVDT
+449 ENTDT
-455 EKVEEAADT
+455 KMVEEAADT

-471 EKFDEKFD
+471 DKFDDKYD

-489 SGGQKQRLSIARAVY
+489 SGGQKQRLSIARAIY
-504 KKPNIFLFD
+504 RKPDIFLFD

-523 DSELRHQLR
+523 DSELRHKL
-532 EKSPD
+532 KTNNPD
-537 ATTIIVAQRV
+537 STTIVVAQRV

-557 VLENGQIVGIGQH
+557 VLENGQIAGIGKH
-570 KDLLQNCEVYKEI
+570 KDLLKNCEVYKEI

>member
-1 MKKNLKK
+1 M
-8 WMIVL
+8 
-13 IRIIRYLNKKQWIQ
+13 IRIIRYLNKKQWMQ
-27 ILLSFVFIVTQ
+27 ILLSFVFIITQ

-60 HTVSDIIG
+60 HSVSDIIG

-164 KGFEWTIATAV
+164 KGFEWTMATAV
-175 TVLILIIFVAILMV
+175 TVLILIVFVAILM
-189 LVMPKFRMMQTLTDN
+189 LMVMPKFRMMQTLTDN

-261 SILTLVIYFIG
+261 SMLTLVIYFIG
-272 AGLINAAG
+272 AGLINAAE

-288 SDMVVFSSYAMQVIM
+288 SNMVVFSSYAMQVIM

-317 AQISANRINE
+317 AQISAKRINE
-327 VLDTELSIKDGDI
+327 VLDTELSIKDGNI
-340 DTSNEDYEYE
+340 DTSNDDYEYE

-410 IQGIDIRKYKL
+410 IQGIDIKKYKL

-427 IGAVFQKSFLF
+427 IAAVLQKSFLF
-438 KGNVKSNISFS
+438 KGDVTSNISFGD
-449 EDGVDT
+449 EGTD
-455 EKVEEAADT
+455 KNLVEEAAKT

-471 EKFDEKFD
+471 EKFDDKFD

-489 SGGQKQRLSIARAVY
+489 SGGQKQRLSIARAIY
-504 KKPNIFLFD
+504 RKPDIFLFD

-523 DSELRHQLR
+523 DSELRHKLK
-532 EKSPD
+532 ENNPD

-557 VLENGQIVGIGQH
+557 VLENGQIAGIGQH
-570 KDLLQNCEVYKEI
+570 KDLLKNCEVYKEI

>member
-1 MKKNLKK
+1 
-8 WMIVL
+8 MIIL
-13 IRIIRYLNKKQWIQ
+13 IKIFRYLNKKQWIQ
-27 ILLSFVFIVTQ
+27 ILLSLVFIVTQ
-38 VYLDLKIPD
+38 VFLDLKIPD

-79 SLISAIIVGYLA
+79 SLLSAIIVGYLA
-91 SKVSAS
+91 SKISAS
-97 FSKDLRSRIF
+97 FSKNLRSRIF

-149 KAPIMAVWAITKIYN
+149 KAPIMAVWAIKKIYN
-164 KGFEWTIATAV
+164 KGFEWTMATAV
-175 TVLILIIFVAILMV
+175 TVLVLIVFVAILMV
-189 LVMPKFRMMQTLTDN
+189 MVMPKFRMMQTLTDN

-215 LAVIRAYNSEE
+215 LAVIRAYNSED
-226 YRENKFDEANEELTS
+226 YREGKFDEANIDLTR

-261 SILTLVIYFIG
+261 SMLTLVIYFIG
-272 AGLINAAG
+272 AGLINAAQ

-288 SDMVVFSSYAMQVIM
+288 SNMVVFSSYAMQVIM

-308 SMIFIMIPR
+308 SMIFIMVPR
-317 AQISANRINE
+317 AEISAKRINE
-327 VLDTELSIKDGDI
+327 VLDTELSIKEGNLDS
-340 DTSNEDYEYE
+340 SNEDYEYE
-350 IEFDNVSFK
+350 IEFDDVSFK
-359 YTDSEQYILKDID
+359 YTDSEQYILQNID
-372 FRVKKG
+372 FKVKKG

-410 IQGIDIRKYKL
+410 IQGVDIKQYKL

-427 IGAVFQKSFLF
+427 IAAVLQKSFLF
-438 KGNVKSNISFS
+438 KGDIKSNISFGD
-449 EDGVDT
+449 ENTDT
-455 EKVEEAADT
+455 KMVEEAADT

-471 EKFDEKFD
+471 DKFGDKYD

-489 SGGQKQRLSIARAVY
+489 SGGQKQRLSIARAIY
-504 KKPNIFLFD
+504 RKPDIFLFD

-523 DSELRHQLR
+523 DSELRHQLK
-532 EKSPD
+532 ENNPD
-537 ATTIIVAQRV
+537 STTIVVAQRV

-557 VLENGQIVGIGQH
+557 VLENGQIAGIGKH
-570 KDLLQNCEVYKEI
+570 KDLLKNCEVYKEI

>member
-1 MKKNLKK
+1 
-8 WMIVL
+8 MIIL
-13 IRIIRYLNKKQWIQ
+13 IKIFKYLNKKQWIQ
-27 ILLSFVFIVTQ
+27 ILLSLVFIVTQ
-38 VYLDLKIPD
+38 VFLDLKIPD

-79 SLISAIIVGYLA
+79 SLLSAIIVGYLA
-91 SKVSAS
+91 SKISAS
-97 FSKDLRSRIF
+97 FSKNLRSRIF

-164 KGFEWTIATAV
+164 KGFEWTMATAV
-175 TVLILIIFVAILMV
+175 TVLVLIVFVAILMV
-189 LVMPKFRMMQTLTDN
+189 MVMPKFRMMQTLTDN

-215 LAVIRAYNSEE
+215 LAVIRAYNSED
-226 YRENKFDEANEELTS
+226 YREGKFDEANIDLTR

-261 SILTLVIYFIG
+261 SMLTLVIYFIG
-272 AGLINAAG
+272 AGLINAAQ

-308 SMIFIMIPR
+308 SMIFIMVPR
-317 AQISANRINE
+317 AQISAKRINE
-327 VLDTELSIKDGDI
+327 VLDTELSIKDGNLDS
-340 DTSNEDYEYE
+340 SNEDYEYE
-350 IEFDNVSFK
+350 IEFDDVSFK
-359 YTDSEQYILKDID
+359 YTDSEQYILQNID
-372 FRVKKG
+372 FKVKKG

-410 IQGIDIRKYKL
+410 IQGVDIKQYKL

-427 IGAVFQKSFLF
+427 IAAVLQKSFLF
-438 KGNVKSNISFS
+438 KGDIKSNISFGD
-449 EDGVDT
+449 ENTDT
-455 EKVEEAADT
+455 KMVEEAADT

-471 EKFDEKFD
+471 DKFDDKYD

-489 SGGQKQRLSIARAVY
+489 SGGQKQRLSIARAIY
-504 KKPNIFLFD
+504 RKPDIFLFD

-523 DSELRHQLR
+523 DSNLRHQLK
-532 EKSPD
+532 ENNPD
-537 ATTIIVAQRV
+537 STTIVVAQRV

-557 VLENGQIVGIGQH
+557 VLENGQIVGIGKH
-570 KDLLQNCEVYKEI
+570 KDLLKNCEVYKEI

>member
-1 MKKNLKK
+1 
-8 WMIVL
+8 MIK
-13 IRIIRYLNKKQWIQ
+13 IIRYLNKKQWMQ
-27 ILLSFVFIVTQ
+27 ILLSFVFIITQ

-73 LLCAFG
+73 ILCALG

-91 SKVSAS
+91 SKISAS
-97 FSKDLRSRIF
+97 FSKNLRSRIF

-164 KGFEWTIATAV
+164 KGFEWTMATAV
-175 TVLILIIFVAILMV
+175 TVLILIVFVAILM
-189 LVMPKFRMMQTLTDN
+189 LMVMPKFRMMQTLTDN

-261 SILTLVIYFIG
+261 SMLTLVIYFIG
-272 AGLINAAG
+272 AGLINAAE

-288 SDMVVFSSYAMQVIM
+288 SNMVVFSSYAMQVIM

-308 SMIFIMIPR
+308 SMIFIMVPR
-317 AQISANRINE
+317 AQISAKRINE
-327 VLDTELSIKDGDI
+327 VLDTELSIKDGNI
-340 DTSNEDYEYE
+340 DTSNDDYEYE

-359 YTDSEQYILKDID
+359 YTDSEQYILQDID
-372 FRVKKG
+372 FKVKKG

-410 IQGIDIRKYKL
+410 IQGIDIKKYKL

-427 IGAVFQKSFLF
+427 IAAVLQKSFLF
-438 KGNVKSNISFS
+438 KGDVTSNISFGD
-449 EDGVDT
+449 EGTD
-455 EKVEEAADT
+455 KNLVEEAAKT

-471 EKFDEKFD
+471 EKFDDKFD

-489 SGGQKQRLSIARAVY
+489 SGGQKQRLSIARAIY
-504 KKPNIFLFD
+504 RKPDIFLFD

-523 DSELRHQLR
+523 DSELRHKLK
-532 EKSPD
+532 ENNPD

-557 VLENGQIVGIGQH
+557 VLENGQIAGIGQH
-570 KDLLQNCEVYKEI
+570 KDLLKNCEVYKEI

>member
-1 MKKNLKK
+1 
-8 WMIVL
+8 MIIL
-13 IRIIRYLNKKQWIQ
+13 IKIFRYLNKKQWIQ
-27 ILLSFVFIVTQ
+27 ILLSLVFIVTQ
-38 VYLDLKIPD
+38 VFLDLKIPD

-60 HTVSDIIG
+60 HTVSDIVG

-79 SLISAIIVGYLA
+79 SLFSAIIVGYLA
-91 SKVSAS
+91 SKISAS
-97 FSKDLRSRIF
+97 FSKNLRSRIF

-164 KGFEWTIATAV
+164 KGFEWTMATAV
-175 TVLILIIFVAILMV
+175 TVLVLIVFVAMLMV
-189 LVMPKFRMMQTLTDN
+189 MVMPKFRMMQTLTDN

-215 LAVIRAYNSEE
+215 LAVIRAYNSED
-226 YRENKFDEANEELTS
+226 YREGKFDEANIDLTS

-261 SILTLVIYFIG
+261 SMLTLVIYFIG
-272 AGLINAAG
+272 AGLINAAQ

-308 SMIFIMIPR
+308 SMIFIMVPR
-317 AQISANRINE
+317 AEISAKRINE
-327 VLDTELSIKDGDI
+327 VLDTELSIKDGNLDS
-340 DTSNEDYEYE
+340 SNEDYEYE
-350 IEFDNVSFK
+350 IEFDDVSFK
-359 YTDSEQYILKDID
+359 YTDSEQYILQNID
-372 FRVKKG
+372 FKVKKG

-410 IQGIDIRKYKL
+410 IQGVDIKQYKL

-427 IGAVFQKSFLF
+427 IAAVLQKSFLF
-438 KGNVKSNISFS
+438 KGDIKSNISFGD
-449 EDGVDT
+449 ENTDT
-455 EKVEEAADT
+455 KMVEEAADT

-471 EKFDEKFD
+471 DKFDDKYD

-489 SGGQKQRLSIARAVY
+489 SGGQKQRLSIARAIY
-504 KKPNIFLFD
+504 RKPDIFLFD

-523 DSELRHQLR
+523 DSELRHQL
-532 EKSPD
+532 KTNNPD
-537 ATTIIVAQRV
+537 STTIVVAQRV

-557 VLENGQIVGIGQH
+557 VLENGQIAGIGKH
-570 KDLLQNCEVYKEI
+570 KDLLKTCEVYKEI

>member
-1 MKKNLKK
+1 
-8 WMIVL
+8 MIIL
-13 IRIIRYLNKKQWIQ
+13 IKIFKYLNKKQWIQ
-27 ILLSFVFIVTQ
+27 ILLSLVFIVTQ
-38 VYLDLKIPD
+38 VFLDLKIPD

-60 HTVSDIIG
+60 HTVSDIVG

-79 SLISAIIVGYLA
+79 SLLSAIIVGYLA
-91 SKVSAS
+91 SKISAS
-97 FSKDLRSRIF
+97 FSKNLRSRIF

-149 KAPIMAVWAITKIYN
+149 KAPIMAVWAIKKIYN
-164 KGFEWTIATAV
+164 KGFEWTMATAV
-175 TVLILIIFVAILMV
+175 TVLILIVFVAILMV
-189 LVMPKFRMMQTLTDN
+189 MVMPKFRMMQTLTDN

-215 LAVIRAYNSEE
+215 LAVIRAYNSED
-226 YRENKFDEANEELTS
+226 YREGKFDEANIDLTR

-261 SILTLVIYFIG
+261 SMLTLVIYFIG
-272 AGLINAAG
+272 AGLINAAQ

-308 SMIFIMIPR
+308 SMIFIMVPR
-317 AQISANRINE
+317 AQISAKRINE
-327 VLDTELSIKDGDI
+327 VLDTELSIKDGNLDS
-340 DTSNEDYEYE
+340 SNEDYEYE
-350 IEFDNVSFK
+350 IEFDDVSFK
-359 YTDSEQYILKDID
+359 YTDSEQYILQNID
-372 FRVKKG
+372 FKVKKG

-410 IQGIDIRKYKL
+410 IQGVDIKQYKL

-427 IGAVFQKSFLF
+427 IAAVLQKSFLF
-438 KGNVKSNISFS
+438 KGDIKSNISFGD
-449 EDGVDT
+449 EDTDT
-455 EKVEEAADT
+455 KMVEEAADT

-471 EKFDEKFD
+471 DKFDDKFD

-489 SGGQKQRLSIARAVY
+489 SGGQKQRLSIARAIY
-504 KKPNIFLFD
+504 RKPDIFLFD

-523 DSELRHQLR
+523 DSELRL
-532 EKSPD
+532 KLKTNNPD
-537 ATTIIVAQRV
+537 STTIVVAQRV

-557 VLENGQIVGIGQH
+557 VLENGQIVGIGKH
-570 KDLLQNCEVYKEI
+570 KDLLKNCEVYKEI

>member
-1 MKKNLKK
+1 
-8 WMIVL
+8 
-13 IRIIRYLNKKQWIQ
+13 
-27 ILLSFVFIVTQ
+27 
-38 VYLDLKIPD
+38 
-47 YMSKITMYVESPG
+47 MYVESPG
-60 HTVSDIIG
+60 HTVSDIVG

-79 SLISAIIVGYLA
+79 SLLSAIIVGYLA
-91 SKVSAS
+91 SKISAS
-97 FSKDLRSRIF
+97 FSKNLRSRIF

-149 KAPIMAVWAITKIYN
+149 KAPIMAVWAIKKIYN
-164 KGFEWTIATAV
+164 KGFEWTMATAV
-175 TVLILIIFVAILMV
+175 TVLVLIVFVAILMV
-189 LVMPKFRMMQTLTDN
+189 MVMPKFRMMQTLTDN

-215 LAVIRAYNSEE
+215 LAVIRAYNSED
-226 YRENKFDEANEELTS
+226 YREGKFDEANIDLTR

-261 SILTLVIYFIG
+261 SMLTLVIYFIG
-272 AGLINAAG
+272 AGLINAAE

-288 SDMVVFSSYAMQVIM
+288 SNMVVFSSYAMQVIM

-308 SMIFIMIPR
+308 SMIFIMVPR
-317 AQISANRINE
+317 AEISAKRINE
-327 VLDTELSIKDGDI
+327 VLDTELSIKDGNLDS
-340 DTSNEDYEYE
+340 TNEDYEYE
-350 IEFDNVSFK
+350 IEFDDVSFK
-359 YTDSEQYILKDID
+359 YTDSEQYILQNID
-372 FRVKKG
+372 FKVKKG

-410 IQGIDIRKYKL
+410 IQGVDIRKYKL

-427 IGAVFQKSFLF
+427 IAAVLQKSFLF
-438 KGNVKSNISFS
+438 KGDIKSNISFGD
-449 EDGVDT
+449 ENTDT
-455 EKVEEAADT
+455 KMVEEAADT

-471 EKFDEKFD
+471 DKFDDKFN

-489 SGGQKQRLSIARAVY
+489 SGGQKQRLSIARAIY
-504 KKPNIFLFD
+504 RKPDIFLFD

-523 DSELRHQLR
+523 DSELRHQL
-532 EKSPD
+532 KTNNPD
-537 ATTIIVAQRV
+537 STTIVVAQRV

-557 VLENGQIVGIGQH
+557 VLENGQIVGIGKH
-570 KDLLQNCEVYKEI
+570 KDLLKNCEVYKEI

>member
-1 MKKNLKK
+1 
-8 WMIVL
+8 MIK
-13 IRIIRYLNKKQWIQ
+13 IFRYLNKKQWIQ
-27 ILLSFVFIVTQ
+27 ILLSLVFIVTQ
-38 VYLDLKIPD
+38 VFLDLKIPD

-60 HTVSDIIG
+60 HTVSDIVG

-79 SLISAIIVGYLA
+79 SLLSAIIVGYLA
-91 SKVSAS
+91 SKISAS
-97 FSKDLRSRIF
+97 FSKNLRSRIF

-149 KAPIMAVWAITKIYN
+149 KAPIMAVWAIKKIYN
-164 KGFEWTIATAV
+164 KGFEWTMATAV
-175 TVLILIIFVAILMV
+175 TVLILIVFVAILMV
-189 LVMPKFRMMQTLTDN
+189 MVMPKFRMMQTLTDN

-215 LAVIRAYNSEE
+215 LAVIRAYNSED
-226 YRENKFDEANEELTS
+226 YREGKFDEANIDLTR

-261 SILTLVIYFIG
+261 SMLTLVIYFIG
-272 AGLINAAG
+272 AGLINAAQ

-288 SDMVVFSSYAMQVIM
+288 SNMVVFSSYAMQVIM

-308 SMIFIMIPR
+308 SMIFIMVPR
-317 AQISANRINE
+317 AEISAKRINE
-327 VLDTELSIKDGDI
+327 VLDTELSIKDGNLDS
-340 DTSNEDYEYE
+340 SNEDYEYE
-350 IEFDNVSFK
+350 IEFDDVSFK
-359 YTDSEQYILKDID
+359 YTDSEQYILQNID
-372 FRVKKG
+372 FKVKKG

-410 IQGIDIRKYKL
+410 IQGVDIKQYKL

-427 IGAVFQKSFLF
+427 IAAVLQKSFLF
-438 KGNVKSNISFS
+438 KGDIKSNISFGD
-449 EDGVDT
+449 ENTDT
-455 EKVEEAADT
+455 KMVEEAADT

-471 EKFDEKFD
+471 DKFGDKFD

-489 SGGQKQRLSIARAVY
+489 SGGQKQRLSIARAIY
-504 KKPNIFLFD
+504 RKPDIFLFD

-523 DSELRHQLR
+523 DSELRHQLKTNNP
-532 EKSPD
+532 ES
-537 ATTIIVAQRV
+537 TTIVVAQRV

-557 VLENGQIVGIGQH
+557 VLENGQIAGIGKH
-570 KDLLQNCEVYKEI
+570 KDLLKNCEVYKEI